1 MRKAI
6 LLLLFC
12 ILGSFKLSAA
22 FEPKWKNGHYNRWMG
37 LRIGYSHLMAQPD
50 HFPEYHAKI
59 DPNPPLSLIK
69 RKSYQIGFD
78 IFTQNILIPET
89 RLFCSWGIGWSFNH
103 LRVNPNLSLSSDS
116 TSNTLVIKPSQ
127 TPYARSVL
135 NSNYL
140 YIPVR
145 IICYPWKSGKKL
157 NWSVSGGM
165 EFQYSLF
172 SWQNLRRIGE
182 VSKLRVDGNNFN
194 MQDKQVAVN
203 FRFALK
209 RIAFYADYGLIPL
222 FNPTQQMYHYMP
234 EYNTIHFGVC
244 FNGF

>member
-1 MRKAI
+1 M
-6 LLLLFC
+6 LL
-12 ILGSFKLSAA
+12 
-22 FEPKWKNGHYNRWMG
+22 
-37 LRIGYSHLMAQPD
+37 
-50 HFPEYHAKI
+50 
-59 DPNPPLSLIK
+59 
-69 RKSYQIGFD
+69 
-78 IFTQNILIPET
+78 NILIFSHLQQQET
-89 RLFCSWGIGWSFNH
+89 STVFPSAPTREDEPMLNFTNDTTNNNNNENKTLQTRIVDNKIIIAVFGITLLFLFFC
-103 LRVNPNLSLSSDS
+103 
-116 TSNTLVIKPSQ
+116 
-127 TPYARSVL
+127 L